1 MLTGI
6 VLRIMLVF
14 SMIAFGQGW
23 IASKFGLYIGMK
35 LFSLSQ
41 VYIVLLV
48 ALFGCLVGL
57 IPGIRMY
64 RYSLI
69 DGMTIRV

>member
-1 MLTGI
+1 L
-6 VLRIMLVF
+6 
-14 SMIAFGQGW
+14 
-23 IASKFGLYIGMK
+23 K
-35 LFSLSQ
+35 LFSLNQ

-48 ALFGCLVGL
+48 ALFGCLIGL

-64 RYSLI
+64 RYSLV